1 LQEEKK
7 KKIFLDLTPTE
18 AYDLLL
24 KQRRQEDDQEITI
37 KVENKLADLI
47 NELDKAESK
56 EAKREMLR

>member
-1 LQEEKK
+1 
-7 KKIFLDLTPTE
+7 LDLTPTE